1 MFLRKHMDSQGFV
14 FLTIIANFNRIKQL
28 TQDMELIRYV
38 CFQSKNIE
46 FRTGPDGVDRLR
58 KRDNWSQWVLS
69 MEERDPSA
77 QNDGPTQVQQ
87 PRIPRP
93 QLLETQYPP
102 QPRLVSSSLS
112 SSSGL
117 EHMVTDPVYQSPDG
131 VTPSFVPAM
140 PSSIISGNVTDGYP
154 TPTPLSAAVPD
165 FSPAIPPVND
175 GRMASLNNHSSEV
188 STFTDEQVDSLVIV
202 IRKQANGTTSSRPP
216 FHMASSRTFSNG
228 SIDSRTITEEI
239 LRYEERQP
247 SPSRNG
253 NSRLEGYELFSLTST
268 TTKCAMSNFYPSF

>member
-14 FLTIIANFNRIKQL
+14 FLSIIANFNRIKQL

-58 KRDNWSQWVLS
+58 KRDGWSQWVLS

-93 QLLETQYPP
+93 QLFEMQYPP
-102 QPRLVSSSLS
+102 QSRVVSSSLS
-112 SSSGL
+112 APIGL
-117 EHMVTDPVYQSPDG
+117 EHMASDPVYQSPDSATPTF
-131 VTPSFVPAM
+131 VPVNPSFVG
-140 PSSIISGNVTDGYP
+140 SSNISDGQP
-154 TPTPLSAAVPD
+154 RQTSLSAAVPD
-165 FSPAIPPVND
+165 FSPAMPPVND
-175 GRMASLNNHSSEV
+175 VRTSSLHSHPPEL
-188 STFTDEQVDSLVIV
+188 STFTDEQVDSLSIV
-202 IRKQANGTTSSRPP
+202 IRKQGNGTISSRPP
-216 FHMASSRTFSNG
+216 FNMAASRTFSNG

-239 LRYEERQP
+239 LKHEERQP

-253 NSRLEGYELFSLTST
+253 NSRLER
-268 TTKCAMSNFYPSF
+268 

>member
-1 MFLRKHMDSQGFV
+1 MDSQGFV
-14 FLTIIANFNRIKQL
+14 FLSIIANFNRIKQL

-58 KRDNWSQWVLS
+58 KREGWSQWVLS
-69 MEERDPSA
+69 TEERDPSA
-77 QNDGPTQVQQ
+77 QNDGPAQVQQ

-93 QLLETQYPP
+93 QLFEMQYPP
-102 QPRLVSSSLS
+102 QSRLVSSSMS
-112 SSSGL
+112 SSTAL
-117 EHMVTDPVYQSPDG
+117 EHMANDSTYQTPDS
-131 VTPSFVPAM
+131 VTPSFVPII
-140 PSSIISGNVTDGYP
+140 PSSVVSGDITDGHP

-165 FSPAIPPVND
+165 FSPAMPLLNEVGMAPLHSHPPE
-175 GRMASLNNHSSEV
+175 L

-202 IRKQANGTTSSRPP
+202 IRKQGNGTTPSRPP

-228 SIDSRTITEEI
+228 SIDSRTIAEEM
-239 LRYEERQP
+239 LKPVERQP

-253 NSRLEGYELFSLTST
+253 NLRLE
-268 TTKCAMSNFYPSF
+268 K

>member
-14 FLTIIANFNRIKQL
+14 FLSIIANFNRIKQL

-38 CFQSKNIE
+38 CFQSKSIE

-58 KRDNWSQWVLS
+58 KRESWSQWVLS

-87 PRIPRP
+87 PRLPRP
-93 QLLETQYPP
+93 QLLEMQYPP
-102 QPRLVSSSLS
+102 QSRLLSSSLS
-112 SSSGL
+112 TSSGL
-117 EHMVTDPVYQSPDG
+117 EHMANDPVYHSPDS
-131 VTPSFVPAM
+131 VTPSFEPVNPLFVANSDM
-140 PSSIISGNVTDGYP
+140 SDGHP

-165 FSPAIPPVND
+165 FSPALPPVNTV
-175 GRMASLNNHSSEV
+175 RALSMHSQTPELN
-188 STFTDEQVDSLVIV
+188 TFTDEQVESLVIV
-202 IRKQANGTTSSRPP
+202 IRKQGSGTTSSRPP

-228 SIDSRTITEEI
+228 SIDGRTIAEEMH
-239 LRYEERQP
+239 LKSVERQP

-253 NSRLEGYELFSLTST
+253 NSRLER
-268 TTKCAMSNFYPSF
+268 